1 MHKLY
6 TSPRVYHDIETARN
20 FFCNTVR
27 CAATGYSFTFMVNPY
42 TGENTLKDMID
53 LYLHFIIV
61 ETEIVSFNGI
71 HFDTPVIR
79 YIMRNWDRL
88 SKLSDLEI
96 CEDIKQFANL
106 IIHSDE
112 WWKVNPSYYE
122 YRFSPFI
129 EVDLFLYW
137 SKELRKAKGISLKKL
152 GIQLG
157 YPVVQELPF
166 DPEQP
171 VPESAIPEIVRY
183 NAVHD
188 IGILHLLMTSKFK
201 WQGKNSSFE
210 EMLQLRKD
218 MAKEFNLPIQCY
230 SWDSVKLG
238 VKILLSEV
246 ADQDKLIDKDTSF
259 KIEDIISPIVS
270 FENNHCAV
278 WEDKI
283 SKGKAATCFS
293 AVYHDIKDKTVE
305 DQISYRIYY
314 NDTVFDMKKGG
325 LHSKNPS
332 VIYKPKPGY
341 SLESFDVSGYYPS
354 LTALFDSPLSKTI
367 TQMKD
372 ERIELKNNGLGDSPK
387 AAGFKLAGNGSIGQ
401 TNQAESSVANPR
413 FFYSI
418 TINGQFFLLMLIER
432 LSALTGVQVVV
443 ANTDGCELMVP
454 NHQLPL
460 YRQICADWEKDTG
473 MVLEFETYEKIIMLN
488 VNNYLAITKSGK
500 PKTKGVF
507 VLEPDLGNSSDF
519 LIVPKLLHKYYLEG
533 IKPEVAI
540 NQIPF
545 NIADYCGSQ
554 KVSRQFTVVY
564 GSEEIG
570 QRLNR
575 YYVSTQ
581 GKPMFK
587 KKEGKRYAFPGLKG
601 KRIVLYNDTSEK
613 LLPIDQKFYIAEA
626 YKIINEI
633 KEGGTT
639 LFG

>member
-20 FFCNTVR
+20 FFCNTVK
-27 CAATGYSFTFMVNPY
+27 CADTGYYFTFVVNPY
-42 TGENTLKDMID
+42 TGENTLEDMVK
-53 LYLHFIIV
+53 LYQHF
-61 ETEIVSFNGI
+61 EFNQTEIVSFNGV
-71 HFDTPVIR
+71 HFDTPVLL
-79 YIMRNWDRL
+79 YIIKNWKRL

-106 IIHSDE
+106 IIFSDE
-112 WWKVNPSYYE
+112 WWKIDWNYRD
-122 YRFSPFI
+122 YRFSPFC
-129 EVDLFLYW
+129 EVDVFLYW

-166 DPEQP
+166 DPTLP
-171 VPESAIPEIVRY
+171 VPESSIPQIIEY
-183 NAVHD
+183 NAIHD
-188 IGILHLLMTSKFK
+188 IGILELLMTAKFR
-201 WQGKNSSFE
+201 WQGKSSSFE

-218 MAKEFNLPIQCY
+218 MAVEFNLPTQCY

-238 VKILLSEV
+238 VRILLSEV
-246 ADQDKLIDKDTSF
+246 KDQDKLIDKDVSF
-259 KIEDIISPIVS
+259 KIGDIISPIVS
-270 FENNHCAV
+270 FEQSHCST
-278 WEDKI
+278 WNDKI

-293 AVYHDIKDKTVE
+293 AVYNDIQDKTVE

-332 VIYKPKPGY
+332 IIYKPKPGY
-341 SLESFDVSGYYPS
+341 RLLTFDVASYYPS
-354 LTALFDSPLSKTI
+354 LAGLFVSSLSSRMTQLKDDRIAL
-367 TQMKD
+367 KD
-372 ERIELKNNGLGDSPK
+372 QGLGDSPR
-387 AAGFKLAGNGSIGQ
+387 ATGYKLGMNGSIGQ

-418 TINGQFFLLMLIER
+418 TINGQFFLLMLVER
-432 LSALTGVQVVV
+432 LSALTGLQVVV

-454 NHQLPL
+454 EHQIPL
-460 YRQICADWEKDTG
+460 
-473 MVLEFETYEKIIMLN
+473 YEKICKQWQDETGMLLEFDEYQKIIMMN

-545 NIADYCGSQ
+545 NIMDYCGSQ
-554 KVSRQFTVVY
+554 KVSKQFTVVY
-564 GSEEIG
+564 GKEEVS

-575 YYVSTQ
+575 YYISTE

-601 KRIVLYNDTSEK
+601 RGVVIYNNIGDK
-613 LLPIDQKFYIAEA
+613 LLPIDQSFYIAEA

-639 LFG
+639 LFD